1 MKKVIVILFAFCAF
15 ATNVI
20 AQNVATPASVPASKP
35 TSSVVSFDK
44 LKHSFGKI
52 KQNNPQSIS
61 FTLKNNGTKP
71 LIIEQATAQCGCTTP
86 EYSKAPILKGKSSS
100 IKVTY
105 NAATPGP
112 FTKTVTVKFLN
123 VPEPSILTIEGEVLK
138 AEAPAASPAK
148 KG

>member
-1 MKKVIVILFAFCAF
+1 MKKILLSLIILLASSTFI
-15 ATNVI
+15 N
-20 AQNVATPASVPASKP
+20 AQTTPAS
-35 TSSVVSFDK
+35 SVVNFDK
-44 LKHSFGKI
+44 LKHNFGKI
-52 KQNNPQSIS
+52 KQGVPQSVS
-61 FTLKNNGTKP
+61 FNLKNTGTKP

-105 NAATPGP
+105 NAANSGP

-123 VPEPSILTIEGEVLK
+123 VPEPSVLTIEGEVSK
-138 AEAPAASPAK
+138 ADAPPVQTK

>member
-1 MKKVIVILFAFCAF
+1 MMKKIFLGILLCGFLSIN
-15 ATNVI
+15 TN
-20 AQNVATPASVPASKP
+20 AQKPTTPVPAAP
-35 TSSVVSFDK
+35 VTTPSVVNFDK

-52 KQNNPQSIS
+52 KQGTPKSFT

-86 EYSKAPILKGKSSS
+86 EYSKAPVLKGKTSS

-105 NAATPGP
+105 NAANPGP
-112 FTKTVTVKFLN
+112 FTKTVTVKFLGIA
-123 VPEPSILTIEGEVLK
+123 EPSILTIEGEVLK
-138 AEAPAASPAK
+138 NAEPAK

>member
-1 MKKVIVILFAFCAF
+1 MKKLLFICISVCTF
-15 ATNVI
+15 ATAN
-20 AQNVATPASVPASKP
+20 AQKPIVVAPQAPAAVK
-35 TSSVVSFDK
+35 SSSPVSFNEV
-44 LKHSFGKI
+44 KHSFGKL
-52 KQNNPQSIS
+52 KQNVPASYT

-86 EYSKAPILKGKSSS
+86 EYSKSPILKGKSSS

-105 NAATPGP
+105 NAANAGP

-123 VPEPSILTIEGEVLK
+123 VSEPTVLTIEGEVLK
-138 AEAPAASPAK
+138 GAETPK